1 MIGYENS
8 SFIFSNL
15 ENIYMALP
23 VKDTMELV
31 EQAMGVV
38 KSRYLLCILISQRIH
53 QLEEGATPA
62 IDVDPDDYTSPKTF
76 LNLALMEIIE
86 GNMDLEE
93 IEGEPV

>member
-1 MIGYENS
+1 MG
-8 SFIFSNL
+8 
-15 ENIYMALP
+15 LP

-31 EQAMGVV
+31 EQAMAVV

-53 QLEEGATPA
+53 QLEKGAAPT

-76 LNLALMEIIE
+76 LNLSLMEIIE

-93 IEGEPV
+93 TKGEPA

>member
-1 MIGYENS
+1 
-8 SFIFSNL
+8 
-15 ENIYMALP
+15 MALP

-31 EQAMGVV
+31 QQAMDVV

-93 IEGEPV
+93 TEGEPA